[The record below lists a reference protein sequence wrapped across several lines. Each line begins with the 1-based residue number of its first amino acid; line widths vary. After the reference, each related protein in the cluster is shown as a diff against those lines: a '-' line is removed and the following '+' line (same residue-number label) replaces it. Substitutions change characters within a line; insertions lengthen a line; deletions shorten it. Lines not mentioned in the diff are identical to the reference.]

1 MTEELHNSVVVSM
14 ENRFNLVLFSG
25 YLHDVPLMQDYPGL
39 VNKLR
44 QQIELT
50 SFECLKS
57 QVEVV
62 PKLMTSGTVAPLE
75 FAPGPS
81 QGYHLLNLRELAVF
95 SVYDKDVQESLEE
108 EMEDKL
114 DDGVF
119 HPAGC
124 LS

>member
-81 QGYHLLNLRELAVF
+81 QGYYLLNLRELAVF
-95 SVYDKDVQESLEE
+95 SVYDKDVQ
-108 EMEDKL
+108 
-114 DDGVF
+114 
-119 HPAGC
+119 
-124 LS
+124 